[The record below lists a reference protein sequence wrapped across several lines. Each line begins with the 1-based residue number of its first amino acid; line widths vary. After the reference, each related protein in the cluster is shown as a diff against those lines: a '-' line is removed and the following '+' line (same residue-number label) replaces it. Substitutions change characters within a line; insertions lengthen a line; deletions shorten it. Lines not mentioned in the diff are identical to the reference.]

1 MDIFEMLGKFSKKDI
16 DEAVKKAQEFTKT
29 KEGQEMMEKIKK
41 GEAIDGIPISGEE
54 QNKLISSLSK
64 NPEVMKKIGEIL
76 GEKR

>member
-29 KEGQEMMEKIKK
+29 KEGQEMIEKIKN

-76 GEKR
+76 GGKR

>member
-1 MDIFEMLGKFSKKDI
+1 MDIIEMLGKFSKKDI

-29 KEGQEMMEKIKK
+29 KEGQEMVEKIKN

-76 GEKR
+76 GGKR

>member
-1 MDIFEMLGKFSKKDI
+1 MDIFQMLGNFSKKDI
-16 DEAVKKAQEFTKT
+16 DDAVKKAQEFSKT

-41 GEAIDGIPISGEE
+41 GETIDGIPISGEE